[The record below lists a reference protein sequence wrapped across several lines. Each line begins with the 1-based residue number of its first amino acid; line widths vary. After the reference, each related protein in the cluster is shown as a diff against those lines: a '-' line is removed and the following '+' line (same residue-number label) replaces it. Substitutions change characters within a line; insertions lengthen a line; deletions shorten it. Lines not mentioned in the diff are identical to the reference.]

1 MPPNEQGST
10 RRTALLGYC
19 ACASVLPSIVTR
31 ASASHCAIAGPLSG
45 RSCGA
50 PSGLRFGCGQEH
62 IGWHTEARAQ
72 PLDHRHA
79 QSLLA
84 AKNLADAA
92 RRTQDWDHVRAR
104 KPVLIHKVTNYIGGA
119 CWPAR
124 PLALLIGSDQA
135 RLRRETRDVGGL
147 AGSHQLIDQSTR
159 ARKLRVAVNHD
170 QGRIH

>member
-1 MPPNEQGST
+1 
-10 RRTALLGYC
+10 
-19 ACASVLPSIVTR
+19 
-31 ASASHCAIAGPLSG
+31 
-45 RSCGA
+45 
-50 PSGLRFGCGQEH
+50 
-62 IGWHTEARAQ
+62 ARAQ

-92 RRTQDWDHVRAR
+92 RRAQDWDHVRAR

-119 CWPAR
+119 WWPMWPVA
-124 PLALLIGSDQA
+124 PLIGSDQA

-147 AGSHQLIDQSTR
+147 VGSHQLIDQSTR
-159 ARKLRVAVNHD
+159 ACKLTLPVNHD